1 MNKEIIKLLMKI
13 TSISV
18 FIVIFINI
26 IWYVLNSNNW
36 TANSE
41 NVYNFKNN
49 EVELLS
55 NVWVAVT
62 TNIWTKFKQKQSNSY
77 ADSVTL
83 EDIMSDPTDAK
94 KDIIWRNML
103 LVKEYLN
110 ILKTDV
116 PNLLNSDSDRKKSL
130 EMFASELKIKY
141 KLWTA
146 SVTNLT
152 NQRDI
157 LSASIENSSKKIE
170 DIKLKVSSDFI
181 KFDSVKT
188 WENIDEY
195 LKVRKDYY
203 YAKIYM
209 VFVNKFIEQYDFL
222 NNYNKNLLTVIVNN
236 QDALIK
242 NSYVVIP
249 EEWNDSLKKLNLIYD
264 ETEYK
269 AIIEKEMDVEK

>member
-1 MNKEIIKLLMKI
+1 MNKDIIKLLTKI

-18 FIVIFINI
+18 VIVMLINI
-26 IWYVLNSNNW
+26 VWYVFDSKNW

-62 TNIWTKFKQKQSNSY
+62 TNIWTKFKQKQSSSY
-77 ADSVTL
+77 TESITL
-83 EDIMSDPTDAK
+83 EDIMSAPTDAK

-130 EMFASELKIKY
+130 EMFASELKTKY

-170 DIKLKVSSDFI
+170 DIKLKVSNDFI
-181 KFDSVKT
+181 KFDSVRT

-195 LKVRKDYY
+195 LKARTDYY

-209 VFVNKFIEQYDFL
+209 VFVNKFIEQYNFL
-222 NNYNKNLLTVIVNN
+222 NNYNKNLLTLLVNN

-242 NSYVVIP
+242 NSYVVLP
-249 EEWNDSLKKLNLIYD
+249 EDWTDSLKKLNLIYD
-264 ETEYK
+264 EAEYK